1 MKYMRPIVYIICTL
15 VFTLAVLVIAL
26 NVHEIGHTLVA
37 QLSGDRSARYFLY
50 RHDVAHGTCLGC
62 NIYDASRLSYMGN
75 VAVTVGGVV
84 TTQLFAVALLA
95 WSSRQKRYSL
105 RRRASLIA
113 AVTFAVDAPLQVFQ
127 AIHANVGT
135 QRALT
140 RVDLADTLYLVA
152 QRIPASPTALKVILA
167 CALFLYMLLLMRLY
181 IHGTRTKSP

>member
-1 MKYMRPIVYIICTL
+1 MKYVRPIAYFICTL
-15 VFTLAVLVIAL
+15 VFVMTVLMLAL
-26 NVHEIGHTLVA
+26 NIHEIGHTLVA
-37 QLSGDRSARYFLY
+37 QLSGDHGARYFLY
-50 RHDVAHGTCLGC
+50 RHDAARGTCLGC

-84 TTQLFAVALLA
+84 TTQLVAVALLV

-105 RRRASLIA
+105 RRRTSLVA
-113 AVTFAVDAPLQVFQ
+113 AVIFSVDAPLQVFQ
-127 AIHANVGT
+127 AIIANVGT

-167 CALFLYMLLLMRLY
+167 CALFLYMVLLIRLY
-181 IHGTRTKSP
+181 IHVNRPKSP